1 MGFNRPEAKRLAKAA
16 MRNTNPN
23 PMLVTLVFVLLT
35 TGVSYL
41 VGLVLTNPIYDALY
55 TAYLY
60 LLDGAYDPM
69 FIFKSLLSPGMVAVY
84 MLVSLLLN
92 VYFWVMNFGYASY
105 ALRMARGEQPGYRR
119 LFDGFAALGRAILV
133 SLLTSIFL
141 SLWGLLFMVPYMVVM
156 ILAALLESD
165 IAELVGEDGTE
176 EQLYEVLEQ
185 NYVSPE
191 LYNYMNRMAALYTRA
206 YAELYGQDGEK
217 LTEDE
222 VMAFAAEYG
231 YMGAKHILILTT
243 DEEGEALDETAKA
256 EKRAEID
263 EIYAQLQG
271 KSGDELESA
280 FDALMQEKSEDTGLA
295 AYPDGYCFT
304 SGEMAAEFSDAAAAL
319 EPGQMRELVE
329 TSFGYHIIL
338 REPIGPDSAVL
349 QYDSTGTPYD
359 LRAVAAAL
367 MYDDMING
375 WIENAEIVWESEFE
389 SLDLN
394 ALLGIA

>member
-156 ILAALLESD
+156 ILAALLGSMGLMMLAILLLIGGMVMMVIFSYRYRLATYFLLDHPEMGALESITQSKQAMKGWKGELFILD
-165 IAELVGEDGTE
+165 WSFFGWLLLVALVELVGIGLGTLFSPALGTLLGTVAAGAFSLWLNPYMNGTE
-176 EQLYEVLEQ
+176 ANFYDWVTHG
-185 NYVSPE
+185 
-191 LYNYMNRMAALYTRA
+191 AT
-206 YAELYGQDGEK
+206 YA
-217 LTEDE
+217 
-222 VMAFAAEYG
+222 
-231 YMGAKHILILTT
+231 
-243 DEEGEALDETAKA
+243 
-256 EKRAEID
+256 
-263 EIYAQLQG
+263 
-271 KSGDELESA
+271 
-280 FDALMQEKSEDTGLA
+280 DALWMMKKL
-295 AYPDGYCFT
+295 
-304 SGEMAAEFSDAAAAL
+304 
-319 EPGQMRELVE
+319 
-329 TSFGYHIIL
+329 
-338 REPIGPDSAVL
+338 
-349 QYDSTGTPYD
+349 
-359 LRAVAAAL
+359 
-367 MYDDMING
+367 
-375 WIENAEIVWESEFE
+375 
-389 SLDLN
+389 
-394 ALLGIA
+394 

>member
-141 SLWGLLFMVPYMVVM
+141 SLWGLLFMVPSYGGDDPCRPAGEHMGLMMLAILLLIGGMVMMV
-156 ILAALLESD
+156 IFSYRYRLATYFLLDHPEMGALES
-165 IAELVGEDGTE
+165 ITQSKQAMKGWKG
-176 EQLYEVLEQ
+176 
-185 NYVSPE
+185 S
-191 LYNYMNRMAALYTRA
+191 
-206 YAELYGQDGEK
+206 
-217 LTEDE
+217 
-222 VMAFAAEYG
+222 
-231 YMGAKHILILTT
+231 
-243 DEEGEALDETAKA
+243 
-256 EKRAEID
+256 
-263 EIYAQLQG
+263 
-271 KSGDELESA
+271 
-280 FDALMQEKSEDTGLA
+280 
-295 AYPDGYCFT
+295 C
-304 SGEMAAEFSDAAAAL
+304 
-319 EPGQMRELVE
+319 
-329 TSFGYHIIL
+329 SF
-338 REPIGPDSAVL
+338 
-349 QYDSTGTPYD
+349 
-359 LRAVAAAL
+359 
-367 MYDDMING
+367 
-375 WIENAEIVWESEFE
+375 
-389 SLDLN
+389 
-394 ALLGIA
+394 

>member
-156 ILAALLESD
+156 ILAALLGSMGLMMLA
-165 IAELVGEDGTE
+165 ILPPGHLFSAGSPRDGRIGIHHS
-176 EQLYEVLEQ
+176 EQ
-185 NYVSPE
+185 
-191 LYNYMNRMAALYTRA
+191 A
-206 YAELYGQDGEK
+206 
-217 LTEDE
+217 
-222 VMAFAAEYG
+222 
-231 YMGAKHILILTT
+231 
-243 DEEGEALDETAKA
+243 
-256 EKRAEID
+256 
-263 EIYAQLQG
+263 
-271 KSGDELESA
+271 GDEGVEGGAVHFRLVLFRLAPPGGVGGAGGDRPGHAVQPRSGHIAGYGGCGGVQPVAQPLHERHGGQLLRLGDPWLPLLPGEQRPRRLPEPLRQQHSGTII
-280 FDALMQEKSEDTGLA
+280 KS
-295 AYPDGYCFT
+295 
-304 SGEMAAEFSDAAAAL
+304 
-319 EPGQMRELVE
+319 
-329 TSFGYHIIL
+329 
-338 REPIGPDSAVL
+338 
-349 QYDSTGTPYD
+349 
-359 LRAVAAAL
+359 
-367 MYDDMING
+367 
-375 WIENAEIVWESEFE
+375 
-389 SLDLN
+389 SL
-394 ALLGIA
+394 GV